1 MLVLISLLDIVVAL
15 QIRAASDF
23 KLLVVPR
30 FSTTFLGL
38 VNLPGL

>member
-23 KLLVVPR
+23 KILVVPL
-30 FSTTFLGL
+30 FPTTFLSL
-38 VNLPGL
+38 MNLPGL